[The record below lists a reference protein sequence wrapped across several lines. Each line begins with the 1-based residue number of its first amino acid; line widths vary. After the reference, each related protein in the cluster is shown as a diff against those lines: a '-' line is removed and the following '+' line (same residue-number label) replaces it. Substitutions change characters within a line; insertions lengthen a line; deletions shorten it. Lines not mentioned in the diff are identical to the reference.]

1 MSESTIGILVLLG
14 ISFVVSA
21 VTHCFCHRFIFA
33 CFLSTLV
40 AMLLFQFAVFLYLGH
55 LDPFFPIGVAV
66 CGIPISDAVC
76 GSVSFVIALVVGAV
90 VRRFRNRS

>member
-33 CFLSTLV
+33 CFLSALV
-40 AMLLFQFAVFLYLGH
+40 AMLLFQFAVFLRLGH
-55 LDPFFPIGVAV
+55 LDPFFLTAV
-66 CGIPISDAVC
+66 TLGGSISV
-76 GSVSFVIALVVGAV
+76 VIALVVGAV
-90 VRRFRNRS
+90 VRRFRQSS

>member
-40 AMLLFQFAVFLYLGH
+40 AMLLFQFAVFLHLGH
-55 LDPFFPIGVAV
+55 LDPFFLTAV
-66 CGIPISDAVC
+66 TLG
-76 GSVSFVIALVVGAV
+76 GSISFVIALVVGAV
-90 VRRFRNRS
+90 VRQFRQSS